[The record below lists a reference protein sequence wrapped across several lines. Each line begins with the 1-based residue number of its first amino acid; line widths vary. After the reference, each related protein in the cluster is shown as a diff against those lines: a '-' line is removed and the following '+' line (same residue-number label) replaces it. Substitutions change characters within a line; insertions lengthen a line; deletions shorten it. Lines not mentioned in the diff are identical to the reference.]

1 MEKVKPTRQQLLALR
16 DRRGVIRKGLD
27 LLKSKREALMKEFF
41 AAVEEAVRLRD
52 ELSATLTGAMRRLE
66 ETRAMNEPGL
76 VSFTHSARREMD
88 FPMEIRNVWGVNV
101 PVVEERPVVRALSAR
116 DVSPVGLDAGVA
128 RTAREFESVVD
139 LLLRI
144 ASRETRL
151 RRIGEAIKADSR
163 KINAI
168 SEVQLPG
175 LDHNI
180 RQIER
185 VLDERERENI
195 FRLKRYKA
203 KRGGG
208 TFGARS

>member
-1 MEKVKPTRQQLLALR
+1 MEKVKPTRQQLLTLR

-41 AAVEEAVRLRD
+41 AAVEEAVKLRD
-52 ELSATLTGAMRRLE
+52 ELSALLTGAVRRLE
-66 ETRAMNEPGL
+66 ETRAMNEPSL
-76 VSFTHSARREMD
+76 LSFNFSARREMD
-88 FPMEIRNVWGVNV
+88 FPMEIKNVWGVNV
-101 PVVEERPVVRALSAR
+101 PVVEERPVARALSAR
-116 DVSPVGLDAGVA
+116 DVSPVGLEAGVA
-128 RTAREFESVVD
+128 RTARDFESVVD
-139 LLLRI
+139 LLVRI

-151 RRIGEAIKADSR
+151 RRIGEAIKADTR

-175 LDHNI
+175 LDRTI

-185 VLDERERENI
+185 VLDERERENV

-203 KRGGG
+203 KRGKG
-208 TFGARS
+208 TF